1 MEHETQ
7 SRGRRTL
14 LQRGLVA
21 AAAALGLATGNRR
34 ASASAEPEAPPR
46 APRLEGGRTLR
57 LYGRGRTV
65 ATSGKSAGS
74 RSLRRYELL
83 DRPDGAPVGEFF
95 ASGFQLETAFG
106 PLPAA
111 SSNIELHTFRLGE
124 DTLFGMGAPSPRG
137 RERTHAVLGGTGR
150 FAGARGSYV
159 ERDVQSGAPGR
170 GRVEFVVTLVG

>member
-1 MEHETQ
+1 M
-7 SRGRRTL
+7 
-14 LQRGLVA
+14 VA

-34 ASASAEPEAPPR
+34 ASASAEPGAPPP
-46 APRLEGGRTLR
+46 APHLEGGRTLR
-57 LYGRGRTV
+57 LYGRGR
-65 ATSGKSAGS
+65 AGAPAGQGAGS
-74 RSLRRYELL
+74 RALRRFELL

-111 SSNIELHTFRLGE
+111 PSNIEFHTFRLGA
-124 DTLFGMGAPSPRG
+124 DTLFGMGAPAPRG

-159 ERDVQSGAPGR
+159 ERDVEDGAPGR

>member
-1 MEHETQ
+1 MDHGTQ
-7 SRGRRTL
+7 SNRRRTL

-34 ASASAEPEAPPR
+34 ASASAEESPPR

-65 ATSGKSAGS
+65 ASSGKSAAS
-74 RSLRRYELL
+74 RSLRRFELL

-95 ASGFQLETAFG
+95 ATGFQLETAFG

-111 SSNIELHTFRLGE
+111 SSNVELHTFRLGE

-159 ERDVQSGAPGR
+159 ERDVEGGAPGR